1 MRLRPSISLL
11 AALFL
16 VALHPTIA
24 ASQSGGAYTLN
35 WHNIS
40 SGGGRASGGA
50 YQHLGV
56 IGQPDAATVVGG
68 LYDLAGGFLTARS
81 AGPTDVRTETVPR
94 TFAFR
99 LPVPNPAR
107 ESAVFAVELPRA
119 GRVTVTIFSV
129 DGRRVRTLM
138 DSHQDAGFL
147 RITWNRRTDSGARV
161 PAGVYLARAEAGGSS
176 SSHRFVVLD

>member
-1 MRLRPSISLL
+1 MRLRPRLSPL
-11 AALFL
+11 AALLL
-16 VALHPTIA
+16 VALHPAVA

-35 WHNIS
+35 WHNVS
-40 SGGGRASGGA
+40 AGGGRASGGA

-56 IGQPDAATVVGG
+56 VGQPDAATVIGG
-68 LYDLAGGFLTARS
+68 LYDLAGGFLTAH
-81 AGPTDVRTETVPR
+81 AVGPTDVRTETVPR
-94 TFAFR
+94 MFAFR

-107 ESAVFAVELPRA
+107 ESAVFAVELPHS

-129 DGRRVRTLM
+129 DGRRVRTLT
-138 DSHQDAGFL
+138 DGDQDAGFL
-147 RITWNRRTDSGARV
+147 RFIWNRRTDAGARV